1 MTHRPDGRRRALL
14 VASDPVIRKVCCETL
29 SNANFTVRDGT
40 DSGAGAM
47 SLATREHPDV
57 ILLSQQLSDVPASE
71 AVKWFRSNQKLKSTP
86 IIILGTRA
94 EDDAFTDARTIVLP
108 RPVTPARLRQAL
120 GDSQSRLRSS
130 DATTLAAAGDRSA

>member
-1 MTHRPDGRRRALL
+1 VTHRPDGRRRALL

-94 EDDAFTDARTIVLP
+94 EDDEKPAEGRTVLLP
-108 RPVTPARLRQAL
+108 RPVTATRLKQAL
-120 GDSQSRLRSS
+120 H
-130 DATTLAAAGDRSA
+130 DADLMPKH